1 MEYRIGDSVFN
12 DWVITRE
19 IGEGATGKVFEI
31 KKNDAMVSAKSA
43 LKIIRI
49 PKSASDVRAV
59 MNEGMDEV
67 SVTQY
72 FREFVEEILREI
84 RIMVSLKDHP
94 NIVAY
99 EDHCVLSHGDGVGW
113 DILIKMELLTPLA
126 DWQYNHPLDEETVIR
141 LGCEISSAL
150 AYAMDSGLVHRDV
163 KLENIFVDHMGRFK
177 LGDFGIAR
185 TIEKTTGGL
194 SKKGTES
201 YMAPEVYLG
210 KNYNEQIDIYSLGIV
225 LYRLMNN
232 NRLPFYPPFPEKIS
246 FTDRENALSKR
257 MQGTPIP
264 APANGSRE
272 FQEIILKA
280 CEYLPENRY
289 ESMHEVYNVLQK
301 LGKTPREIPKMP
313 EWSPQA
319 GERSGMSLTRN
330 LTGSESGAG
339 ANLTGSESGDGA
351 NLTGS
356 KTGAGA
362 ANGSAA
368 TWQKNSRMQ
377 GTGNKPYAAENQPD
391 AIATSDKHTTSGAG
405 KGKRIVLTAAGL
417 LLAAGIGGAAVFYGM
432 EYSKTYEVTIESGS
446 EKGDSDGTHHRWSHV
461 TVVADAPEE
470 ENVEFSRWIAEGID
484 LSEEDQKSA
493 ELSFTMPKENVSLK
507 AQYKLKTEVTTIKG
521 ADVSGIN
528 YMGEDED
535 KVISGDIA
543 LTPVE
548 NPSDVW
554 QGYQISEPCTATTY
568 IGCGSGGYQLV
579 DVNKGPLTEEVYRW
593 MDVKDGWITA
603 EDIDTELRGVL
614 SMNGEEIIPF
624 KYTDIDMGAKG
635 SMIIAYCP
643 EDETF
648 TLYYIDGDTCTSAV
662 FSPDE
667 VGDPTVLD
675 ADHILITHPQTGKSV
690 LYDKNFN
697 IVDTIATQEIDKLLY
712 GYDEEYKITEN
723 AERIMTES
731 DALKAWKTMIENG
744 YVPTVFYGERLD
756 YVSVKRINGDS
767 DLLGVADK
775 NGELIV
781 PIEYNR
787 IIPDEGYESSGYFLV
802 VKDGKAGYIRKD
814 GQVTV
819 PPDTYV
825 YGNDEEDDDGTSE
838 RIVSEGQLG
847 FIYREAD
854 GSYTLVAADGTITA
868 GFTEEPQNVGIRF
881 RGNATGGLCLWKITG
896 ENGSESLIDWHGN
909 VVYEATDG
917 IEDGR
922 IRVSANRKYLF
933 FEDGQTSYEPFLLN
947 SPVNFE

>member
-43 LKIIRI
+43 LKIIHI

-72 FREFVEEILREI
+72 FREFVDEILREI

-126 DWQYNHPLDEETVIR
+126 DWQSSHPLNEETVIR

-246 FTDRENALSKR
+246 FTDRETALTKR

-289 ESMHEVYNVLQK
+289 ESMHELYNALQK

-319 GERSGMSLTRN
+319 ALNEKCAVENKSATAASSGRN
-330 LTGSESGAG
+330 
-339 ANLTGSESGDGA
+339 
-351 NLTGS
+351 
-356 KTGAGA
+356 
-362 ANGSAA
+362 
-368 TWQKNSRMQ
+368 
-377 GTGNKPYAAENQPD
+377 
-391 AIATSDKHTTSGAG
+391 TTSGTG
-405 KGKRIVLTAAGL
+405 KGKKIALTAAGL

-493 ELSFTMPKENVSLK
+493 ELTFTMPKENVSLK
-507 AQYKLKTEVTTIKG
+507 AQYKWKTEVTTIKG
-521 ADVSGIN
+521 AEVSGIN
-528 YMGEDED
+528 YMGKEED
-535 KVISGDIA
+535 KVISGDIM
-543 LTPVE
+543 LTPAE

-568 IGCGSGGYQLV
+568 IGCNSDGYQLV
-579 DVNKGPLTEEVYRW
+579 DVNEGPLTQTGYAR
-593 MDVKDGWITA
+593 MYTCDGWIVA
-603 EDIDTELRGVL
+603 QDMDTELKGVL
-614 SMNGEEIIPF
+614 SMNGEVVIPF
-624 KYTDIDMGAKG
+624 EYEEINVVG
-635 SMIIAYCP
+635 SWIMAGGSGNV
-643 EDETF
+643 TF
-648 TLYYIDGDTCTSAV
+648 YNIDGDTCTSAV
-662 FSPDE
+662 FSEDE
-667 VGDPTVLD
+667 
-675 ADHILITHPQTGKSV
+675 IGKRGGCDEDELFMLNPKTKKFI
-690 LYDKNFN
+690 LYDKDFN
-697 IVDTIATQEIDKLLY
+697 IVDAV
-712 GYDEEYKITEN
+712 DEEEMTGLLSGYGENDSENSAGNYKITEN
-723 AERIMTES
+723 AARMMSKSSVLTR
-731 DALKAWKTMIENG
+731 WKTMIENG
-744 YVPTVFYGERLD
+744 YAPGEFNDGFTD
-756 YVSVKRINGDS
+756 YVEVRSLTGNGS
-767 DLLGVADK
+767 SQVGVADK
-775 NGELIV
+775 KGELIV
-781 PIEYNR
+781 PIEYDN
-787 IIPDEGYESSGYFLV
+787 IFSGLGLYNTNGFYSDYIMV
-802 VKDGKAGYIRKD
+802 VKDRKAGYIRKD

-819 PPDTYV
+819 EPDTYICPYFEPDYV
-825 YGNDEEDDDGTSE
+825 GEQV
-838 RIVSEGQLG
+838 VSVAELG
-847 FIYREAD
+847 FVYAEAD
-854 GSYTLVAADGTITA
+854 GTYTLVAADGTITT
-868 GFTEEPQNVGIRF
+868 GFTKEPQKLEVTHGRTYTYIS
-881 RGNATGGLCLWKITG
+881 LWKIT
-896 ENGSESLIDWHGN
+896 NDDGSESLIDWHGN
-909 VVYEATDG
+909 VVYKDTDG
-917 IEDGR
+917 IDTQYLMLSENRR
-922 IRVSANRKYLF
+922 ILFWGNIEEPYDPFMLNR
-933 FEDGQTSYEPFLLN
+933 PI
-947 SPVNFE
+947 

>member
-1 MEYRIGDSVFN
+1 MEYRIGNSVFN

-31 KKNDAMVSAKSA
+31 KKNDAMVSAKAA

-49 PKSASDVRAV
+49 PKSASDVRTV

-72 FREFVEEILREI
+72 FREFVDEILREI

-126 DWQYNHPLDEETVIR
+126 DWQYNHPLDEETVLR

-150 AYAMDSGLVHRDV
+150 AYAMDSSLVHRDV

-257 MQGTPIP
+257 MQGIPIP

-330 LTGSESGAG
+330 LTGSESG
-339 ANLTGSESGDGA
+339 DGA

-362 ANGSAA
+362 ANGSEA
-368 TWQKNSRMQ
+368 TWQKNSGMQ
-377 GTGNKPYAAENQPD
+377 GTGNKSYVAENQPA

-405 KGKRIVLTAAGL
+405 KGKRIALTAAGL

-484 LSEEDQKSA
+484 LSEEDQKTA
-493 ELSFTMPKENVSLK
+493 ELTFTMPKENVSLK

-543 LTPVE
+543 LTPAE

-554 QGYQISEPCTATTY
+554 QGYQIIEPCIATTY
-568 IGCGSGGYQLV
+568 IGCGSEGYQLV
-579 DVNKGPLTEEVYRW
+579 DVNRGPLTEEAYRW
-593 MDVKDGWITA
+593 MEVDDGWIVA
-603 EDIDTELRGVL
+603 QDMDTELWGVL
-614 SMNGEEIIPF
+614 SMNGEVVIPF
-624 KYTDIDMGAKG
+624 EHEGINVDG
-635 SMIIAYCP
+635 SWIVARGSGN
-643 EDETF
+643 F
-648 TLYYIDGDTCTSAV
+648 TVYNIDGDTCTSAV
-662 FSPDE
+662 FSEDE
-667 VGDPTVLD
+667 L
-675 ADHILITHPQTGKSV
+675 GKKGGFDEDELFMLNLKTKKFI
-690 LYDKNFN
+690 LYDKDFN
-697 IVDTIATQEIDKLLY
+697 IVDAVDEEEMTGLLS
-712 GYDEEYKITEN
+712 GYDENDRENSEGNYKITEN
-723 AERIMTES
+723 AARVMSKSSVLTR
-731 DALKAWKTMIENG
+731 WKTMIENG
-744 YVPTVFYGERLD
+744 YAPGEFNDGFTD
-756 YVSVKRINGDS
+756 YVEVRSLTGNGS
-767 DLLGVADK
+767 SQWGVADK

-781 PIEYNR
+781 PIEYDNR
-787 IIPDEGYESSGYFLV
+787 FSGLGLNDTNGFYSDYIMV
-802 VKDGKAGYIRKD
+802 VKDRKAGFIRKD

-819 PPDTYV
+819 EPDTYIIPFFEPDYV
-825 YGNDEEDDDGTSE
+825 GEQV
-838 RIVSEGQLG
+838 VSVAELG
-847 FIYREAD
+847 FVYTEAD
-854 GSYTLVAADGTITA
+854 GTYTLVAADGTITS
-868 GFTEEPQNVGIRF
+868 GFTKEPQMLEITHGWTYTDIS
-881 RGNATGGLCLWKITG
+881 LWKIT
-896 ENGSESLIDWHGN
+896 NDDGSESLIDWHGN
-909 VVYEATDG
+909 VVYKDTDG
-917 IEDGR
+917 IDTQYLML
-922 IRVSANRKYLF
+922 SKNRKILF
-933 FEDGQTSYEPFLLN
+933 WGNPEEPYDPFVLN
-947 SPVNFE
+947 RPI

>member
-1 MEYRIGDSVFN
+1 MEYRIGNSVFN

-31 KKNDAMVSAKSA
+31 KKNDAMVSAKAA

-49 PKSASDVRAV
+49 PKSASDVRTV

-72 FREFVEEILREI
+72 FREFVDEILREI

-126 DWQYNHPLDEETVIR
+126 DWQYNHPLDEETVLR

-257 MQGTPIP
+257 MQGIPIP

-339 ANLTGSESGDGA
+339 ANLTGS
-351 NLTGS
+351 

-362 ANGSAA
+362 ANGSEA
-368 TWQKNSRMQ
+368 TWQKNSGMQ
-377 GTGNKPYAAENQPD
+377 GTGNKSYVAENQPA

-405 KGKRIVLTAAGL
+405 KGKRIALTAAGL

-484 LSEEDQKSA
+484 LSEEDQKTA
-493 ELSFTMPKENVSLK
+493 ELTFAMPKENVSLK

-543 LTPVE
+543 LTPAE

-554 QGYQISEPCTATTY
+554 QGYQIIEPCTATTY
-568 IGCGSGGYQLV
+568 IGCGSEGYQLV
-579 DVNKGPLTEEVYRW
+579 DVNRGPLTEEAYRR
-593 MDVKDGWITA
+593 MHVRNGWIEA
-603 EDIDTELRGVL
+603 QDMDTELSGVL
-614 SMNGEEIIPF
+614 SMNGEVVIPF
-624 KYTDIDMGAKG
+624 EYTDIDIYAKE
-635 SMIIAYCP
+635 SMIIAYSP

-712 GYDEEYKITEN
+712 GYDKEYKITEN

-744 YVPTVFYGERLD
+744 YVPTDFYGERLD
-756 YVSVKRINGDS
+756 HVSVKRINGDS

-781 PIEYNR
+781 PIEYDR
-787 IIPDEGYESSGYFLV
+787 IIPDGRFESLGYFLV
-802 VKDGKAGYIRKD
+802 EKDGKAGYIRKD

-819 PPDTYV
+819 PPDTYG

-838 RIVSEGQLG
+838 RIVSEEQLG

-868 GFTEEPQNVGIRF
+868 GFTEEPQRIEI
-881 RGNATGGLCLWKITG
+881 CLWKISDD
-896 ENGSESLIDWHGN
+896 NGGESLIDWHGN
-909 VVYEATDG
+909 VVYHDADG
-917 IEDGR
+917 IDTR
-922 IRVSANRKYLF
+922 NIKVSANRKILF
-933 FEDGQTSYEPFLLN
+933 LQDSEDPYIPYVLNTPMMQIQEKN
-947 SPVNFE
+947 SPEGGNV

>member
-72 FREFVEEILREI
+72 FREFVDEILREI

-210 KNYNEQIDIYSLGIV
+210 KTYNEQIDIYSLGIV

-246 FTDRENALSKR
+246 FTDRETALTKR

-289 ESMHEVYNVLQK
+289 ESMHELYNVLQK
-301 LGKTPREIPKMP
+301 LGKTSREIPKMP

-319 GERSGMSLTRN
+319 AVNENRAVENKS
-330 LTGSESGAG
+330 A
-339 ANLTGSESGDGA
+339 
-351 NLTGS
+351 
-356 KTGAGA
+356 TGASSER
-362 ANGSAA
+362 N
-368 TWQKNSRMQ
+368 
-377 GTGNKPYAAENQPD
+377 
-391 AIATSDKHTTSGAG
+391 TTSGAG
-405 KGKRIVLTAAGL
+405 KGKKIALTAAGL

-484 LSEEDQKSA
+484 LSEEEQKSA
-493 ELSFTMPKENVSLK
+493 ELTFSMPKENVSLK

-521 ADVSGIN
+521 AEVSGIN
-528 YMGEDED
+528 YMGEESAEA
-535 KVISGDIA
+535 ITGDIT

-548 NPSDVW
+548 NFSDTV
-554 QGYQISEPCTATTY
+554 QGYEVIEPCTATTY
-568 IGCGSGGYQLV
+568 IGYGDDGYQLV
-579 DVNKGPLTEEVYRW
+579 DVNEGPLTQTGYARLAAYG
-593 MDVKDGWITA
+593 GWIVA
-603 EDIDTELRGVL
+603 EDTDTGLRGVL

-624 KYTDIDMGAKG
+624 KYTDIDMSAKG
-635 SMIIAYCP
+635 SMITAYCP

-667 VGDPTVLD
+667 VGSPTVLD

-723 AERIMTES
+723 AERIMSES

-767 DLLGVADK
+767 DLLGVADQ

-781 PIEYNR
+781 PIEYDR
-787 IIPDEGYESSGYFLV
+787 IIPDGGYESSGYFLV

-814 GQVTV
+814 GLVTV
-819 PPDTYV
+819 TPDTYV
-825 YGNDEEDDDGTSE
+825 YSSDEEDDGTSE
-838 RIVSEGQLG
+838 RIVSQGQLG

-854 GSYTLVAADGTITA
+854 GSYTLVAADGTITT

-881 RGNATGGLCLWKITG
+881 RGNATGGLCLWKLTG

-909 VVYEATDG
+909 VVYEAANG
-917 IEDGR
+917 IGDEVG
-922 IRVSANRKYLF
+922 VSANRKYLF
-933 FEDGQTSYEPFLLN
+933 FKDAQTSYEPLLLN